1 MSDIALWL
9 LPGVTPVTLVADLAR
24 LEPRLGAVEFRS
36 ASDLRALSL
45 TIFDRSFAMTYLLEA
60 AALVV
65 ALFGVASAYAGQ
77 ALARARE
84 FAVLRHLGYARSE
97 IIGQVAIE
105 GALLSGFGTLLG
117 GAAGYVISL
126 LLIHRVNPQSFHW
139 TMQTHVP
146 LPELI
151 ASAVLLAAC
160 GAVAAALAMRSA
172 TVDGPLVAMR
182 DDS

>member
-1 MSDIALWL
+1 MIADI
-9 LPGVTPVTLVADLAR
+9 AR
-24 LEPRLGAVEFRS
+24 LEPRLGAIEFRS
-36 ASDLRALSL
+36 ARDLRALSL

-77 ALARARE
+77 ALARTRE
-84 FAVLRHLGYARSE
+84 FGALRHLGYGRGE

-105 GALLSGFGTLLG
+105 GALLSGFGALLG
-117 GAAGYVISL
+117 GVAGYVISL

-146 LPELI
+146 LTELI
-151 ASAVLLAAC
+151 ASGLLLAAC
-160 GAVAAALAMRSA
+160 GAAAAALAMRSA
-172 TVDGPLVAMR
+172 TAAGPLVAMR
-182 DDS
+182 DDT